1 MTKVFLL
8 FFVFFFKNTVIP
20 EKINDIPL
28 VNYEMVPLQRWK
40 VSAKE
45 LIKLK
50 EKLKIFIT
58 SEIQREGSRMLRKYY
73 KEFYV
78 LDEDNLNEN
87 ISKETLDKKEMKTP
101 PFLENTKLDEK
112 GNKNKIK
119 KTFEINGPILI
130 I

>member
-1 MTKVFLL
+1 MKQIVF
-8 FFVFFFKNTVIP
+8 FFCFFFFKNIVNP

-28 VNYEMVPLQRWK
+28 VNYEMIPLQRWK

-50 EKLKIFIT
+50 EKLKIFIA
-58 SEIQREGSRMLRKYY
+58 SEIQKEGSRILRKYY

-78 LDEDNLNEN
+78 LDEDNNEKV
-87 ISKETLDKKEMKTP
+87 STETILDKEIKTP
-101 PFLENTKLDEK
+101 PFLENTKLDE
-112 GNKNKIK
+112 NESKNKIK
-119 KTFEINGPILI
+119 KSFGINGPILI